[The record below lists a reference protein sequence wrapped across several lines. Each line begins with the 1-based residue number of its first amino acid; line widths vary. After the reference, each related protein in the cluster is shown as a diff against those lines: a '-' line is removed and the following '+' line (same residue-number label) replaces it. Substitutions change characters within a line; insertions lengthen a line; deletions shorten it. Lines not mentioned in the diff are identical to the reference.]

1 MKKIMKKGKVEGS
14 ILFTVVLVMMVM
26 VVFLMATLGLTS
38 SANRRSYYTYFETQ
52 AQYAAQAALD
62 AVTNSAY
69 TDGEFYDWVQKASK
83 AYAADPS
90 TDKQKPQ
97 VTVNFDGSNIQFTN
111 RVKSVTCE
119 VELADE
125 SLVWDELTGAVH
137 KTPAYKI
144 TATAS
149 VGNGKNRSDYTVVN
163 YIYENYRIDDPEK
176 LPSVSNNAN
185 NKLFNWTRKNGGE
198 SHKNLTPN
206 VPKAVYSFGMNSAGN
221 NVQYFGPQYNN
232 MSVIPVG
239 RVLYNDVADNDEKF
253 AINIANN
260 NVSVGNS
267 VYVGN
272 LISAVESTYVFQDY
286 KEYSIIYGNMY
297 PGQPDPGIRYYA
309 NISEDSKDLM
319 RGQGYSNMPYIY
331 VDGIVDTKN
340 NNGSLVIGYDEQWN
354 PSNENIN
361 LYCGGIRIGVGD
373 NTGSL
378 MVRGD
383 VFLYDPD
390 VKSVW
395 GGGVAND
402 KTGKTRLAT
411 FTANNLSGLNVKWG
425 MDTIGGNIYCNNMQL
440 DLNAP
445 LDIPGD
451 LVFTNKAG
459 TLNINTD
466 ITVHGKVLCA
476 GKING
481 LDKLT
486 CDTIVTPVTTKV
498 AGIDYNNLENVTD
511 EKLQKYIGDA
521 NEDGVNE
528 FNNTAFLYDTYGDKS
543 FYGVYLNTQGSDTYD
558 ATSET
563 ATANWDSYQNQ
574 AYQQA
579 LMPYNMRL
587 DEIFGTYYRWDMKGT
602 DEEKVW
608 ERIRDD
614 ALIKESQAT
623 GHTYQV
629 KAFDCG
635 SYVSQMEN
643 PEDWDP
649 QTLYNDDANA
659 FMQQP
664 HDDVTII
671 EDYQGTWIPTPD
683 APGGGYWKKVVYN
696 AKTIRYKD
704 PVWVEDIMYVP
715 YTTSRCGG
723 DFIPTYTP
731 YTNEREIATA
741 VGESLITDISAFSMP
756 DGAPRYVCDKGKANY
771 IGDSKLIRAD
781 VPIGYHNPDKVNK
794 ALDNNPV
801 NQGWDTATTLEDAYV
816 IKESCYID
824 LAQSVT
830 YGDNKFLIDPTGHDA
845 SDPIRIVL
853 SGAGQ
858 LCGIFVVNNTAHY
871 ATNYE
876 SIVASYAERGE
887 IAPKGAVQIFLQDGF
902 YATNLLQL
910 YNSGLYPLATSGGVS
925 YGSAS
930 GAFTVVSNPVYP
942 KNDKGEEI
950 AEFASVPEK
959 LRYCYEYV
967 PLTMVYGKAG
977 ATYGGQNGWILNA
990 NVSIPKST
998 YHADNGTLYKANVTY
1013 QEYYYS
1019 APYSRAEFPCFG
1031 IGTIVC
1037 GDMHVEGGEATSVV
1051 YIGDENNEGS
1061 EIIEDDGKTENKQY
1075 SGKIG
1080 NENTEYFSNDHI
1092 GAS

>member
-1 MKKIMKKGKVEGS
+1 
-14 ILFTVVLVMMVM
+14 
-26 VVFLMATLGLTS
+26 
-38 SANRRSYYTYFETQ
+38 
-52 AQYAAQAALD
+52 
-62 AVTNSAY
+62 
-69 TDGEFYDWVQKASK
+69 
-83 AYAADPS
+83 
-90 TDKQKPQ
+90 
-97 VTVNFDGSNIQFTN
+97 
-111 RVKSVTCE
+111 
-119 VELADE
+119 
-125 SLVWDELTGAVH
+125 
-137 KTPAYKI
+137 
-144 TATAS
+144 
-149 VGNGKNRSDYTVVN
+149 
-163 YIYENYRIDDPEK
+163 
-176 LPSVSNNAN
+176 
-185 NKLFNWTRKNGGE
+185 
-198 SHKNLTPN
+198 
-206 VPKAVYSFGMNSAGN
+206 MNSAGN

-239 RVLYNDVADNDEKF
+239 RVLYNDVANNDEKF

-286 KEYSIIYGNMY
+286 KEYSIIYGNLY
-297 PGQPDPGIRYYA
+297 PKQKSPGIRYYA
-309 NISEDSKDLM
+309 NISDESKKLM

-331 VDGIVDTKN
+331 VDGIVDTDG
-340 NNGSLVIGYDEQWN
+340 NGSLVIGYDEKWN
-354 PSNENIN
+354 AGNENIN
-361 LYCGGIRIGVGD
+361 LYCGGIRIGVE
-373 NTGSL
+373 NSGSL
-378 MVRGD
+378 IVRGD

-395 GGGVAND
+395 GGDTAND
-402 KTGKTRLAT
+402 STKTRLAT

-425 MDTIGGNIYCNNMQL
+425 MDTVGGNIYCNNMQL

-476 GKING
+476 GTING
-481 LDKLT
+481 LEHLT
-486 CDTIVTPVTTKV
+486 CDTIVTPVATKV
-498 AGIDYNNLENVTD
+498 DGIDYNPDTVTS
-511 EKLQKYIGDA
+511 EHLQKYIVDL
-521 NEDGVNE
+521 NEDGVKE
-528 FNNTAFLYDTYGDKS
+528 FNNAAFLYDTYGDES
-543 FYGVYLNTQGSDTYD
+543 FYGGYLNTQGAEKYDAASDT
-558 ATSET
+558 AN
-563 ATANWDSYQNQ
+563 ANWANYQKET
-574 AYQQA
+574 YQQA

-587 DEIFGTYYRWDMKGT
+587 DEIFGTYYRWDLKDT
-602 DEEKVW
+602 DKTKVE
-608 ERIRDD
+608 ERIANDR
-614 ALIKESQAT
+614 LIAESKLT
-623 GHTYQV
+623 GHTYQI
-629 KAFDCG
+629 KEFDCG
-635 SYVSQMEN
+635 SYVSTKIGTGTSDVQVAVNDYNFDETN
-643 PEDWDP
+643 KTVIARHDWNWAHEHGYP
-649 QTLYNDDANA
+649 T
-659 FMQQP
+659 
-664 HDDVTII
+664 DVSLVI
-671 EDYQGTWIPTPD
+671 EYTYEYDIYS
-683 APGGGYWKKVVYN
+683 
-696 AKTIRYKD
+696 D
-704 PVWVEDIMYVP
+704 PVWVENIMYVP

-741 VGESLITDISAFSMP
+741 VGENLITDISAFPMP
-756 DGAPRYVCDKGKANY
+756 AGAPKYVCDKGKENY

-781 VPIGYHNPDKVNK
+781 VPIGYHNPAKVNK
-794 ALDNNPV
+794 TLDNIPG
-801 NQGWDTATTLEDAYV
+801 NQGWDTSTTLDDAYV

-910 YNSGLYPLATSGGVS
+910 YNSGIYPLATSGGVS
-925 YGSAS
+925 YDSAS

-942 KNDKGEEI
+942 KNDKGEVN
-950 AEFASVPEK
+950 AEFANVPAS